1 MYFEALNAH
10 REVICLSKARPSY
23 HRTLR
28 GTVRSFSYR
37 NNRKLIK
44 ALNSPQFEGHFFFSM
59 AEDIWTLAEWR
70 IGGVSSWQG
79 AGVGFYFITS
89 LSHPWASWG
98 NHHSLQWLHWTL
110 QFRLQKYWTRAWSL
124 PTEAPLHEAGLHI
137 YKLCIRFKYFS
148 LCADVRGIG
157 HSVEL
162 FMSSL

>member
-23 HRTLR
+23 HRTHR

-37 NNRKLIK
+37 DNRKLIK
-44 ALNSPQFEGHFFFSM
+44 ALNSLQFEGHFFFSM
-59 AEDIWTLAEWR
+59 AEDTWTLAEWR

-110 QFRLQKYWTRAWSL
+110 QFRLFKN
-124 PTEAPLHEAGLHI
+124 TEQGP
-137 YKLCIRFKYFS
+137 
-148 LCADVRGIG
+148 G
-157 HSVEL
+157 HCRRKPHSMKPAYTFTNCVSVL
-162 FMSSL
+162 NTFHCVQM

>member
-10 REVICLSKARPSY
+10 REVICLAKARPSY

-70 IGGVSSWQG
+70 IGGVSPWQG
-79 AGVGFYFITS
+79 AGGEFYLITS

-98 NHHSLQWLHWTL
+98 NRHSLQWLHWTL
-110 QFRLQKYWTRAWSL
+110 QFRL
-124 PTEAPLHEAGLHI
+124 
-137 YKLCIRFKYFS
+137 FKS
-148 LCADVRGIG
+148 IEQGPG
-157 HSVEL
+157 HCRRKHHSMKPAYTFTNCVSVL
-162 FMSSL
+162 NTFHCVQM